1 MKKLLIIED
10 DCNLQEGL
18 QFAFKDEYEVNMTAY
33 GKRGLE
39 MIKEIRYDAVI
50 LDCNLPDGDG
60 YDVCVK
66 ARIFSD
72 VPILMLTARDSEM
85 DEVRALEVGMND
97 FMSKPF
103 SISVLKARVKK
114 MIKKPCEQNR
124 ILSNGFIIDK
134 NICKIWKGEEEIS
147 CSAIEYKLLLYLV
160 ENKNRILSKQ
170 QILAYVWDS
179 QEKYVDEN
187 VVAVNIRRLR
197 EKIEEDTSKPVYIHN
212 VYGMGYLWKEG

>member
-1 MKKLLIIED
+1 
-10 DCNLQEGL
+10 
-18 QFAFKDEYEVNMTAY
+18 
-33 GKRGLE
+33 
-39 MIKEIRYDAVI
+39 
-50 LDCNLPDGDG
+50 
-60 YDVCVK
+60 
-66 ARIFSD
+66 
-72 VPILMLTARDSEM
+72 
-85 DEVRALEVGMND
+85 
-97 FMSKPF
+97 
-103 SISVLKARVKK
+103 

-134 NICKIWKGEEEIS
+134 NISKIWKGEEEIS